1 MDPIS
6 STQSSDG
13 STTGAQ
19 AQAKAKDT
27 QNQFLLLLVAQLKGQ
42 NPLDPIEGS
51 EFVAQLAQFSSLEE
65 LTKIRTSMDEVQK
78 VLSQSAAATG
88 KATAE
93 KQTPAPETTATET
106 QTTEEQN

>member
-42 NPLDPIEGS
+42 NPLNPIEGS

-78 VLSQSAAATG
+78 VLTQTAASASQTAANQPTV
-88 KATAE
+88 
-93 KQTPAPETTATET
+93 ATET
-106 QTTEEQN
+106 QTSEVKN

>member
-78 VLSQSAAATG
+78 VLSQSAAVTS
-88 KATAE
+88 KASAD
-93 KQTPAPETTATET
+93 PETEVTES
-106 QTTEEQN
+106 QPTEVEN